1 MRRVHAVRPNQSSE
15 GGEVCSGEVELAGGS
30 GQQNEAEEK
39 QEQQEQEES
48 ESGKRSC
55 RKVLSPT
62 EPSPQERAEH
72 ELTHLPF
79 RNWCRHCCRGRGVE
93 MAHRKTDGA
102 EKRLP
107 EIHFDFCFLGDEK
120 GRKLEVGETLPVL
133 VVREV
138 HSKMVLSAGTP
149 SKSTGNFI
157 ARRCLAF
164 LREIG
169 CESCDVIVKSDNEP
183 AITSIISEVGRMRA
197 ATGGGKWIVENSPVG
212 SSASNGVVE
221 RAIRSVSQQA
231 RVMKDGLEHKAKML
245 IGARHPLMPW
255 IVEYAGHL
263 LNRFEVSQDGKTA
276 YERLKGKSARTLGI
290 EFGESVLWKR
300 RAVGGALAK
309 ATCLWEDGIFLGIR
323 GASGEIIVADE
334 KGVWKT
340 RSIQRKPPSER
351 WAEGALEVVRHVP
364 WRVSDSDPNVDGE
377 KLQLDGMSRKLEE
390 PEVQLQ
396 KDVAVAPNRFMIRK
410 EDLERHGYSA
420 NCQGC
425 RSILRGT
432 ARQGHSESCR
442 KRIEEALKDDPR
454 IKLQRIKEKEY
465 VERRL
470 EEQEA
475 KRRKKEKEEEEEE
488 ESSEEASKRPA
499 REGGQ
504 EGLQDEE
511 QSKRPRLDEDSQAL
525 TEAASGSGDPSMY
538 VPARGG
544 DVEMAETG
552 ERERRPRGN
561 SLLRGSNRARR

>member
-1 MRRVHAVRPNQSSE
+1 MLVQWLGTERR
-15 GGEVCSGEVELAGGS
+15 
-30 GQQNEAEEK
+30 
-39 QEQQEQEES
+39 
-48 ESGKRSC
+48 
-55 RKVLSPT
+55 
-62 EPSPQERAEH
+62 
-72 ELTHLPF
+72 
-79 RNWCRHCCRGRGVE
+79 
-93 MAHRKTDGA
+93 
-102 EKRLP
+102 
-107 EIHFDFCFLGDEK
+107 K
-120 GRKLEVGETLPVL
+120 GMPRRCTPRWLEVGETLPVL

-157 ARRCLAF
+157 ARLCLAF

-169 CESCDVIVKSDNEP
+169 CESCDVIVKSDNEA
-183 AITSIISEVGRMRA
+183 AITFIIAEVGRMRA
-197 ATGGGKWIVENSPVG
+197 ATGGGKWMVENSPVG

-221 RAIRSVSQQA
+221 RAIRSVTQQA

-263 LNRFEVSQDGKTA
+263 LNRFEVSQDGTTA
-276 YERLKGKSARTLGI
+276 YERLKGQSARTFGI

-309 ATCLWEDGIFLGIR
+309 ATCLWEDGVFLGIR
-323 GASGEIIVADE
+323 GASGEIIFGDE

-340 RSIQRKPPSER
+340 HSITRKPPSER

-364 WRVSDSDPNVDGE
+364 SRVSDSNPNVDGE

-410 EDLERHGYSA
+410 EDLERYGHSA

-432 ARQGHSESCR
+432 ARQGHSEPCR
-442 KRIEEALKDDPR
+442 KRIEEALKDDLR
-454 IKLQRIKEKEY
+454 IKLQRIKEKAY

-475 KRRKKEKEEEEEE
+475 KRRKKEEKEK
-488 ESSEEASKRPA
+488 ESSEEDSKGPDT
-499 REGGQ
+499 ELGQ
-504 EGLQDEE
+504 GGLQDEE
-511 QSKRPRLDEDSQAL
+511 QSERPRLDEKPPAL
-525 TEAASGSGDPSMY
+525 TEAATGSSDSSMY
-538 VPARGG
+538 VPARGE
-544 DVEMAETG
+544 DVEMEETG
-552 ERERRPRGN
+552 EKRESTSWEELAQRLKQNKKVRVSHVEGGCSREKT
-561 SLLRGSNRARR
+561 SQCRA